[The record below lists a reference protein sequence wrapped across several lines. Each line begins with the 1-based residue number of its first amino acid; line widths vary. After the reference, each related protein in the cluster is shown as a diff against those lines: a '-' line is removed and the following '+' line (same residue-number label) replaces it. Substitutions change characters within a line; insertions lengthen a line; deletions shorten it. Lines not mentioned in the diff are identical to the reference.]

1 MAGNKIE
8 IDLSVQDKSGTIKQ
22 RTNEV
27 KELHQELKSTKTTAS
42 NFGMPTGTQAGYQ
55 AMRAS
60 YGTSAQRASEDS
72 TVGLQRTTVTTGFQ
86 RSGQQ
91 ASRQSTYSPTQNEM
105 SDYTIAGGVTGRGGA
120 AARDF
125 ANQAQ
130 GLDGLVR
137 LYAEYAA
144 RLFAASAAFTALR
157 NAMDTDIMVRGMEQ
171 LSAASGTSLASMT
184 KSFITASDGMISFR
198 EAAEAVTKA
207 TSSGMGRE
215 QVMQIAEVAKGA
227 SQALGLNMNDAVSRL
242 TRGITKLEP
251 ELLDELGIFTKLDKA
266 VTDYARTVGKSESAL
281 TDFERRQAFANAVLK
296 EGRDKFS
303 EIAQQGNPYDK
314 LLASLKDV
322 AQQMLSVVN
331 TVITPIVKLFA
342 DNSTLIAG
350 SIAIIATKI
359 VSKAIPALGAYS
371 EYLRKTAAASAVMAT
386 GEAHD
391 AYAGQ
396 EKFLAK
402 KLGRNAAQESLAKL
416 STVRVDIENEIESV
430 SKRVGANYQ
439 QQLQQQQKILDLKKQ
454 ALIIDK
460 AIEAEQKKI
469 ADINQKIE
477 ERTSTQPKFL
487 LEPWQYM
494 KKQIADTAVA
504 KTMGDQIKSKVV
516 TATEEQGPVAA
527 FGILKDLLGSAED
540 TKGMGKV
547 SKVITAISSAFG
559 ILGQTILTVTRY
571 LSRFIPFIGQA
582 IALYEI
588 YAAFFSNNTKEVA
601 KFDSAIDQLND
612 TVKTATDVNDKYKQ
626 SMSIEAVLAYANSF
640 NEITESVRKT
650 ADAYNE
656 ANQAAGF
663 LDNVA
668 NAIKV
673 VIPLWDSLEEKAAE
687 STGTAVGALIKQLG
701 NRPETEEYKKSIGN
715 ILGIEDT
722 RRVNNKS
729 VEEALRDLRGDSEKF
744 AQVQGLIVDAT
755 EKANKKLQ
763 EQTLYLR
770 GLKDAAQ
777 NAEKSATSFMN
788 SLRDTS
794 NLSIMMENN
803 IKYLTQLDKAL
814 TSTDQS
820 TRIAAV
826 DSLKDV
832 NFAAIFGEAAVEVAR
847 LSEEFEELQGP
858 ADAANKE
865 LVKVNKRIDEL
876 NSKTLRTWW
885 QENELEGL
893 KALKG
898 GLDQVVTMATEKA
911 AQIANLV
918 SQAVSKSVDAQIEQT
933 VKKYNLEVQKLG
945 VEQAKFM
952 ASKAPVKTVG
962 MIDYQAKLD
971 KELVNIETQLL
982 SAQYDLADSIDRLNS
997 TIKQESDIRRKDLL
1011 EKAGVTVDG
1020 TDKRSIELQGINK
1033 RLESKVGSGGE
1044 MIGTSYQIADKFLE
1058 DFKSGKLKLS
1068 PQKLIEEAQVYL
1080 REFPEKLAQFDRILK
1095 NQLRKTAA
1103 ANKAQQIDIT
1113 ATIDKINLTTQQAV
1127 EQIDNEIQ
1135 SINVAISN
1143 IGSDTPARIQLAMD
1157 AANLILTKELD
1168 KIDLITQA
1176 KLDNLSKLKLPADQV
1191 EEQKRRIATEDKMA
1205 RFKIEQAAKEKEL
1218 ENTAQKTLLVE
1229 KQKQDIIIK
1238 TAEAQKGLVIGEG
1251 LMFDLQ
1257 RQSLDRVIRQAQDSI
1272 EIAELQKKLII
1283 SEKKLQEFE
1292 SKTAAEG
1299 MTAAQLIQGGNLIA
1313 AVQEDKDALQ
1323 RAKNLQGLRNRG
1335 VEAQNNYNNLLTQQ
1349 KTIMAEFD
1357 ASQERQAALDSKSI
1371 ADRTFIV
1378 NKAEQQL
1385 NIQQKLG
1392 FLTDREI
1399 QVGQA
1404 AIAQAKLEIE
1414 RDTELLNLARER
1426 LRIEKLL
1433 DLEKEKPQQFVYTEM
1448 GDRVRV
1454 KSDTEIQLESQLKG
1468 IGEKVDATKI
1478 KAKEGVESIQRDLDI
1493 TPRMEKYS
1501 KAFIGFFDSMG
1512 DAIANW
1518 AATGKWNGK
1527 ELVNSLI
1534 QDLLRYEMRLQ
1545 MHALFVQGLKPL
1557 IGNFFSNLNFGS
1569 GIGYG
1574 SQDLGQYFAKGGA
1587 FDTMGSVPGY
1597 AKGGMFTNKVVDKPT
1612 FFMAAKGLGVMGEAG
1627 PEAIMPLRRD
1637 KSGKLG
1643 IMTFAQGDILPLGRN
1658 DNGDLAASI
1667 SGTNNS
1673 SSSNT
1678 MGNTT
1683 INVHNYTGKEVNTQE
1698 STDAR
1703 GNRRIEVTVGE
1714 MVGAEVSRVGG
1725 APRQSINAT
1734 YGLKPLLIRR

>member
-1 MAGNKIE
+1 MSGNRIE
-8 IDLSVQDKSGTIKQ
+8 IDIAVLDTGNTTRNRIKEAERLRQTLSEAQALG
-22 RTNEV
+22 
-27 KELHQELKSTKTTAS
+27 
-42 NFGMPTGTQAGYQ
+42 TGTRSGNQA
-55 AMRAS
+55 ARMA
-60 YGTSAQRASEDS
+60 
-72 TVGLQRTTVTTGFQ
+72 GFQ
-86 RSGQQ
+86 
-91 ASRQSTYSPTQNEM
+91 E
-105 SDYTIAGGVTGRGGA
+105 YTIAGGVTGRSGA

-184 KSFITASDGMISFR
+184 KSFITATDGMISFR

-207 TSSGMGRE
+207 TSSGLGRE

-227 SQALGLNMNDAVSRL
+227 SQALGVNMNDAVSRL

-303 EIAQQGNPYDK
+303 EIAQEGNPYDK

-322 AQQMLSVVN
+322 AQKMLSVVN
-331 TVITPIVKLFA
+331 SVITPIVKLFA
-342 DNSTLIAG
+342 DNSALIAG
-350 SIAIIATKI
+350 AITIIATKI
-359 VSKAIPALGAYS
+359 ISKAIPALNAYGES
-371 EYLRKTAAASAVMAT
+371 LKNSAKESAKIAAMESNDASFGRYLALRKSMKIDEQLAP
-386 GEAHD
+386 
-391 AYAGQ
+391 GQ
-396 EKFLAK
+396 QNLVNLTNQKALLQDQID
-402 KLGRNAAQESLAKL
+402 KLKSIGGQYER
-416 STVRVDIENEIESV
+416 I
-430 SKRVGANYQ
+430 VGLQNK
-439 QQLQQQQKILDLKKQ
+439 QQLLTIEINREKQKQ
-454 ALIIDK
+454 T
-460 AIEAEQKKI
+460 AIQDTLQRKMDVPASIFKEPWEYMKEKI
-469 ADINQKIE
+469 ADTRRQKAAGMDIKAQVVEVAQISGPIEAFSKLNELLKIN
-477 ERTSTQPKFL
+477 TTN
-487 LEPWQYM
+487 
-494 KKQIADTAVA
+494 
-504 KTMGDQIKSKVV
+504 MG
-516 TATEEQGPVAA
+516 
-527 FGILKDLLGSAED
+527 LLGKAGTYLAS
-540 TKGMGKV
+540 T
-547 SKVITAISSAFG
+547 IS
-559 ILGQTILTVTRY
+559 ILGQTVLTTVGY
-571 LSRFIPFIGQA
+571 LADFLKYIGV
-582 IALYEI
+582 IITIIELYDT
-588 YAAFFSNNTKEVA
+588 YFSSNSKQTELFNTKLSE
-601 KFDSAIDQLND
+601 LNN
-612 TVKTATDVNDKYKQ
+612 TVKTAMDVNTKYAQ
-626 SMSIEAVLAYANSF
+626 TINVDSVLAYS
-640 NEITESVRKT
+640 
-650 ADAYNE
+650 
-656 ANQAAGF
+656 
-663 LDNVA
+663 
-668 NAIKV
+668 NAINEVATSLKSV
-673 VIPLWDSLEEKAAE
+673 TDQYREATLSANRLDKLFNDFKKARPLSFLIPSREEELAKT
-687 STGTAVGALIKQLG
+687 TGVAVATLIQSLG
-701 NRPETEEYKKSIGN
+701 NRPETKEYKQNIAE
-715 ILGIEDT
+715 ILGLKDTEIDAKNVRAALTELRRDED
-722 RRVNNKS
+722 
-729 VEEALRDLRGDSEKF
+729 KF
-744 AQVQGLIVDAT
+744 IDIQTKISQET
-755 EKANKKLQ
+755 EKVNKKLQ
-763 EQTLYLR
+763 DQTLYLR
-770 GLKDAAQ
+770 GLKDSAQ
-777 NAEKSATSFMN
+777 NAEKSATTFMN

-794 NLSIMMENN
+794 NISTMMENTL
-803 IKYLTQLDKAL
+803 KYLTQLDKAMR
-814 TSTDQS
+814 STDQKAKF
-820 TRIAAV
+820 AAI

-832 NFAAIFGEAAVEVAR
+832 NFGALFGDAAVEIAR
-847 LSEEFEELQGP
+847 LSSEFEEIQGP
-858 ADAANKE
+858 ANAASIE
-865 LVKVNKRIDEL
+865 LEKVQKRIDKLSDSWFLFGSESSEL
-876 NSKTLRTWW
+876 AGLKLLKV
-885 QENELEGL
+885 ELEKL
-893 KALKG
+893 IDSAK
-898 GLDQVVTMATEKA
+898 TKA
-911 AQIANLV
+911 ADLANLV

-971 KELVNIETQLL
+971 KELVNIESQLL

-1020 TDKRSIELQGINK
+1020 TDKRSVELQGINK
-1033 RLESKVGSGGE
+1033 RLEVTLGPGGE
-1044 MIGTSYQIADKFLE
+1044 MMGTSYQRADKFLE

-1103 ANKAQQIDIT
+1103 ANKVQQIDIT

-1168 KIDLITQA
+1168 KIDLITKA
-1176 KLDNLSKLKLPADQV
+1176 KLDNLSKIKLPADKV
-1191 EEQKRRIATEDKMA
+1191 KEQKDRIATEDKMS
-1205 RFKIEQAAKEKEL
+1205 RFKAEQAAKEKEL
-1218 ENTAQKTLLVE
+1218 ENAAQKTLLVE

-1257 RQSLDRVIRQAQDSI
+1257 RQNLDRLIRQAQDSI
-1272 EIAELQKKLII
+1272 EIAELQKKLTV
-1283 SEKKLQEFE
+1283 SEKKLQKFE
-1292 SKTAAEG
+1292 SETAAEG
-1299 MTAAQLIQGGNLIA
+1299 MTSAQLVQGGNLIA

-1323 RAKNLQGLRNRG
+1323 RARDLQGVRNKG

-1349 KTIMAEFD
+1349 KTVMAEFD
-1357 ASQERQAALDSKSI
+1357 ASQERQAALDSKNI
-1371 ADRTFIV
+1371 ADRTVIV

-1404 AIAQAKLEIE
+1404 AISQAKLELE

-1426 LRIEKLL
+1426 LRIEQLIA
-1433 DLEKEKPQQFVYTEM
+1433 LEKEKPQQFVDTEM
-1448 GDRVRV
+1448 GDRVPV
-1454 KSDTEIQLESQLKG
+1454 KSDTQIQLESQLKG
-1468 IGEKVDATKI
+1468 VSERVDATKI
-1478 KAKEGVESIQRDLDI
+1478 KAKEGAESIQRDLDI

-1658 DNGDLAASI
+1658 GNGDLAASI

-1678 MGNTT
+1678 RGNTT